1 MSSSNKFEYYFETA
15 DGNSME
21 GYIVANNH
29 QNAIKKVKKENK
41 KLKIT
46 YLDVQTLWDYR
57 PMTIENYVVC
67 EGYAYWEKD
76 GNYYTTT
83 VDKKNNIQW
92 ADATRIDIKST
103 SGIDITNVHQLYDSL
118 HSIKTSQRQLLNETR
133 KIAV

>member
-1 MSSSNKFEYYFETA
+1 M
-15 DGNSME
+15 
-21 GYIVANNH
+21 
-29 QNAIKKVKKENK
+29 
-41 KLKIT
+41 KL
-46 YLDVQTLWDYR
+46 R

-92 ADATRIDIKST
+92 ADATRIDIKS
-103 SGIDITNVHQLYDSL
+103 SGGIDITNVHQLYDSL